1 MIKNVLK
8 QIQWLR
14 KESKP
19 FHTAIIYSTIIDLL
33 SMGLSLAAIYFSKQ
47 TIDIATGN
55 PNGNLWAHAAG
66 MIACIV
72 GSMIAGML
80 NPWMIE
86 RNSMKFQMQLQML
99 LNGRMMAASWKSAQ
113 QWHTGDILNR
123 LVKDCAEVVQL
134 VVFTV
139 PSLCVTLVELVA
151 ALVFLFILDS
161 RIAWLILFSSPLL
174 LLSKIYYKRMRK
186 LSKEWK
192 SNDSLV
198 TSVLQE
204 NTNARLLIASLGA
217 ENVRNA
223 LLEEGLQN
231 RLHTG
236 MQQLK
241 IGIYSKTILQSVFH
255 TGYFLAFLL
264 GIYYLSKDLITFG
277 TMVAFIQ
284 LVGRIQGPI
293 LQFIGFVPG
302 LIRVRAS
309 VERIMELEECPSSR
323 KRNRNI
329 IRQAEYLKVEDL
341 HFGYSDGEIINGM
354 SFTVKAGE
362 PLAIMGHTGVG
373 KTTLI
378 RLIASILEPN
388 QGNIL
393 LKGDGKDW
401 DTAELERTNFVYV
414 PQGNSLFSGTIR
426 DNLRMVNREASD
438 EQLKEALGTACADFV
453 WDLAQGLDT
462 EIGENGL
469 GLSEGQAQRLAVA
482 RAMLL
487 PGSVWIFD
495 EVTAALDAGTAQQ
508 LITNLLEK
516 GKDKIL
522 LFVTHDAA
530 LRDRCVRTIQCDA
543 SVSGDC

>member
-1 MIKNVLK
+1 MIKNTLK
-8 QIQWLR
+8 QIQWIR

-55 PNGNLWAHAAG
+55 QDGDLWGHAAG
-66 MIACIV
+66 MIACIL
-72 GSMIAGML
+72 GSMIAGLL

-99 LNGRMMAASWKSAQ
+99 LNGRMMAASWKNAQ

-123 LVKDCAEVVQL
+123 LVKDCGEVVQL

-139 PSLCVTLVELVA
+139 PSLCVTVVELMA

-174 LLSKIYYKRMRK
+174 LLSKIYYKRMRR

-192 SNDSLV
+192 SNDSHV

-204 NTNARLLIASLGA
+204 NTTARLLIASLGA
-217 ENVRNA
+217 ENVRNT

-231 RLHTG
+231 RLNTG

-241 IGIYSKTILQSVFH
+241 IAIYSKSILHSVFNI
-255 TGYFLAFLL
+255 GYFLAFLL

-277 TMVAFIQ
+277 TLVAFIQ
-284 LVGRIQGPI
+284 LVGRVQGPI

-309 VERIMELEECPSSR
+309 VERIMELDECPSGR
-323 KRNRNI
+323 KRNKSI
-329 IRQAEYLKVEDL
+329 IRQAEYLKIEDL
-341 HFGYSDGEIINGM
+341 HFGYNEREIIKGM
-354 SFTVKAGE
+354 NFTVKAGE

-378 RLIASILEPN
+378 RLIAGILEPG

-393 LKGDGKDW
+393 LNGDGSNW
-401 DTAELERTNFVYV
+401 DTAELDRTNFVYV

-426 DNLRMVNREASD
+426 ENLQMVNREVADS
-438 EQLKEALGTACADFV
+438 QLKEVLGMACADFV
-453 WDLAQGLDT
+453 WDLPQGLDT
-462 EIGENGL
+462 EIGENGF

-495 EVTAALDAGTAQQ
+495 EVTAALDAATAHQMV
-508 LITNLLEK
+508 TNLLER

-530 LRDRCVRTIQCDA
+530 VRERCVQTIQ
-543 SVSGDC
+543 V

>member
-1 MIKNVLK
+1 
-8 QIQWLR
+8 
-14 KESKP
+14 
-19 FHTAIIYSTIIDLL
+19 
-33 SMGLSLAAIYFSKQ
+33 MGLSLVAINFSKQ

-223 LLEEGLQN
+223 LLEEGLQK

-241 IGIYSKTILQSVFH
+241 IAIYSKTILQSVFH

-302 LIRVRAS
+302 LIRVRA
-309 VERIMELEECPSSR
+309 
-323 KRNRNI
+323 
-329 IRQAEYLKVEDL
+329 
-341 HFGYSDGEIINGM
+341 
-354 SFTVKAGE
+354 
-362 PLAIMGHTGVG
+362 
-373 KTTLI
+373 
-378 RLIASILEPN
+378 
-388 QGNIL
+388 
-393 LKGDGKDW
+393 
-401 DTAELERTNFVYV
+401 
-414 PQGNSLFSGTIR
+414 
-426 DNLRMVNREASD
+426 
-438 EQLKEALGTACADFV
+438 
-453 WDLAQGLDT
+453 
-462 EIGENGL
+462 
-469 GLSEGQAQRLAVA
+469 
-482 RAMLL
+482 
-487 PGSVWIFD
+487 
-495 EVTAALDAGTAQQ
+495 
-508 LITNLLEK
+508 
-516 GKDKIL
+516 
-522 LFVTHDAA
+522 
-530 LRDRCVRTIQCDA
+530 
-543 SVSGDC
+543 

>member
-1 MIKNVLK
+1 MIKNALK
-8 QIQWLR
+8 QIQWIR

-19 FHTAIIYSTIIDLL
+19 FHTAIIYSTLIDLL

-55 PNGNLWAHAAG
+55 PNGDLWAHAAG

-134 VVFTV
+134 VVYTV
-139 PSLCVTLVELVA
+139 PSLYVTLVELVA

-192 SNDSLV
+192 SNDSQV

-241 IGIYSKTILQSVFH
+241 IAIYSKTILQSVFH

-378 RLIASILEPN
+378 RLIAGILEPS

-401 DTAELERTNFVYV
+401 NTAELERTNFVYV

-426 DNLRMVNREASD
+426 DNLQMVNREASD

>member
-1 MIKNVLK
+1 MIKNALK

-19 FHTAIIYSTIIDLL
+19 FHTAIIYSTLIDLL

-86 RNSMKFQMQLQML
+86 RNSMKFQMQMQML

-151 ALVFLFILDS
+151 ALVFLFMLDS

-241 IGIYSKTILQSVFH
+241 IAIYSKTILQSVFH

-284 LVGRIQGPI
+284 LVSRIQGPI

-378 RLIASILEPN
+378 RLIAGILEPN

-453 WDLAQGLDT
+453 WDLPQGLDT
-462 EIGENGL
+462 EISENGV

-508 LITNLLEK
+508 LISNLLEK

>member
-1 MIKNVLK
+1 MIKNTLK
-8 QIQWLR
+8 QIQWIR

-55 PNGNLWAHAAG
+55 QDGDLWGHAAL
-66 MIACIV
+66 MIACIL
-72 GSMIAGML
+72 GSMIAGLL

-139 PSLCVTLVELVA
+139 PSLCVTLVELMA

-174 LLSKIYYKRMRK
+174 LLSKIYYKRMRR

-192 SNDSLV
+192 SNDSHV

-204 NTNARLLIASLGA
+204 NTTARLLIASLGA
-217 ENVRNA
+217 ENVRNT

-231 RLHTG
+231 RLNTG

-241 IGIYSKTILQSVFH
+241 IAIYSKSILHSVFNI
-255 TGYFLAFLL
+255 GYFLAFLL

-277 TMVAFIQ
+277 TLVAFIQ
-284 LVGRIQGPI
+284 LVGRVQGPI

-309 VERIMELEECPSSR
+309 VERIMELDECPSGR
-323 KRNRNI
+323 KRNKSI
-329 IRQAEYLKVEDL
+329 IQKAEYLKIEDL
-341 HFGYSDGEIINGM
+341 HFGYNEREIIKGM
-354 SFTVKAGE
+354 NFTVKAGE

-378 RLIASILEPN
+378 RLIAGILEPN

-393 LKGDGKDW
+393 LKGDGNDW
-401 DTAELERTNFVYV
+401 NTAELERTNFVYV
-414 PQGNSLFSGTIR
+414 PQGNSLFSGTVR
-426 DNLRMVNREASD
+426 ENLRMVNPEASD
-438 EQLKEALGTACADFV
+438 EQLKEVLDIACANFV
-453 WDLAQGLDT
+453 WDLPQGLDT
-462 EIGENGL
+462 EIIENGV
-469 GLSEGQAQRLAVA
+469 GLSEGQAQRLSVA

-495 EVTAALDAGTAQQ
+495 EVTAALDRATANQ
-508 LITNLLEK
+508 LVTNLLEK
-516 GKDKIL
+516 GKNKII
-522 LFVTHDAA
+522 LFVTHDIA
-530 LRDRCVRTIQCDA
+530 LKEQCAQTIHI
-543 SVSGDC
+543 

>member
-1 MIKNVLK
+1 MIKNTLK

-19 FHTAIIYSTIIDLL
+19 FHASIFYSTIIDLV

-55 PNGNLWAHAAG
+55 QSGDLWVHAAL
-66 MIACIV
+66 MIACIL
-72 GSMIAGML
+72 GSMIAGIL

-86 RNSMKFQMQLQML
+86 KTSMKFQMKLQML
-99 LNGRMMAASWKSAQ
+99 LNGRMMAASWKNAQ

-123 LVKDCAEVVQL
+123 MVKDCGEVIQL
-134 VVFTV
+134 MVYTV
-139 PSLCVTLVELVA
+139 PSLLVTLIELMA
-151 ALVFLFILDS
+151 ALVFLFMLDS
-161 RIAWLILFSSPLL
+161 RIAWLILFSTPLL

-192 SNDSLV
+192 SNDSRV

-204 NTNARLLIASLGA
+204 NTTARLLIASLGA
-217 ENVRNA
+217 EKVRKT
-223 LLEEGLQN
+223 LLEEGLQT
-231 RLHTG
+231 RLNTG
-236 MQQLK
+236 MEQLK
-241 IGIYSKTILQSVFH
+241 IAVFSKSILQSVFNI
-255 TGYFLAFLL
+255 GYFIAFLL
-264 GIYYLSKDLITFG
+264 GIYYLSEHLITFG

-284 LVGRIQGPI
+284 LVGRVQGPI
-293 LQFIGFVPG
+293 FQFISFVPG

-309 VERIMELEECPSSR
+309 VERIMELDDCPSGR

-329 IRQAEYLKVEDL
+329 IQQAEYLKINNL
-341 HFGYSDGEIINGM
+341 HFGYNEQKIIEGM
-354 SFTVKAGE
+354 DFTIKAGE
-362 PLAIMGHTGVG
+362 PVAIMGHTGAG

-378 RLIASILEPN
+378 RLIAGILEPDH
-388 QGNIL
+388 GNIL
-393 LKGDGKDW
+393 LKGDGNDW

-414 PQGNSLFSGTIR
+414 PQGNSLFSGTVR
-426 DNLRMVNREASD
+426 ENLRMVSPEAD
-438 EQLKEALGTACADFV
+438 EEKLKEVLHMACADFV
-453 WDLAQGLDT
+453 WNLPQGLDT
-462 EIGENGL
+462 AIGENGF

-495 EVTAALDAGTAQQ
+495 EVTAALDATTAKQ
-508 LITNLLEK
+508 LVTNLLEK
-516 GKDKIL
+516 GKDKIM

-530 LRDRCVRTIQCDA
+530 LKEQCAQTIHI
-543 SVSGDC
+543 GKN

>member
-1 MIKNVLK
+1 MIKNALK
-8 QIQWLR
+8 QIQWIR

-19 FHTAIIYSTIIDLL
+19 FHTAIIYSTLIDLL

-55 PNGNLWAHAAG
+55 PNGDLWAHAAG

-139 PSLCVTLVELVA
+139 PSMCVTLVELVA

-204 NTNARLLIASLGA
+204 NTHARLLIASLGA

-241 IGIYSKTILQSVFH
+241 IAIYSKTILQSVFH

-329 IRQAEYLKVEDL
+329 IRQAEYLQVEDL

-378 RLIASILEPN
+378 RLIAGILEPN

-438 EQLKEALGTACADFV
+438 EQLKEVLGTACADFV

-543 SVSGDC
+543 SVSEY